1 MLIDTHCH
9 INFDDYDADRIAMLD
24 RALANGVE
32 KVVCIGMLPGGG
44 RTALALA
51 RKYPGR
57 VYASVGCHPYDAGKL
72 DASTLTEIK
81 TLLAEPEMVLMG
93 EMGLDTVKAP
103 DPIIVQE
110 RAFAQQLELAGELD
124 LPVCIHSRDAFKLC
138 ERVILSVHPRGW
150 KGFAHCFSDG
160 PEEALG
166 WKALGFKI
174 SFAGQVT
181 FKNKSCDVI
190 REAAKVL
197 TPEDCV
203 VETDSPF
210 LAPDPHRGKRNE
222 PGFVKHTAEKLAEIW
237 GLTPGEVF
245 ARTTA
250 TARAVLGI

>member
-9 INFDDYDADRIAMLD
+9 INFDDYDADRGAMLE
-24 RALANGVE
+24 RAAANGVS
-32 KVVCIGMLPGGG
+32 KVVCIGMLPEGG
-44 RTALALA
+44 RAALALA
-51 RKYPGR
+51 RQFPGR
-57 VYASVGCHPYDAGKL
+57 VYVSVGCHPYDAGKL
-72 DASTLTEIK
+72 DASILSEMRA
-81 TLLAEPEMVLMG
+81 LLAEPEMVLMG

-103 DPIIVQE
+103 DPIEVQE

-124 LPVCIHSRDAFKLC
+124 KPVCIHSRDAFKLC
-138 ERVILSVHPRGW
+138 EKVIRSVHPRGW

-174 SFAGQVT
+174 SFAGQIT
-181 FKNKSCDVI
+181 FRNKSCDVI

-197 TPEDCV
+197 TPEDVV
-203 VETDSPF
+203 VETDAPF

-237 GLTPGEVF
+237 GLTPQEVF
-245 ARTTA
+245 DRTTA
-250 TARAVLGI
+250 TARSVLGI

>member
-9 INFDDYDADRIAMLD
+9 INFDDYDADRDEMLA
-24 RALANGVE
+24 RATSNGVE
-32 KVVCIGMLPGGG
+32 KVVCIGMLPEGG
-44 RTALALA
+44 RAALALA
-51 RKYPGR
+51 RKHPGC

-72 DASTLTEIK
+72 DASTLAEIR
-81 TLLAEPEMVLMG
+81 TLLHEPEMVLMG

-103 DPIIVQE
+103 DPIDVQE

-124 LPVCIHSRDAFKLC
+124 LPVCIHSRDAFRLC
-138 ERVILSVHPRGW
+138 ERVIRSVHPHGW

-160 PEEALG
+160 PQEALG

-197 TPEDCV
+197 TPEDVV
-203 VETDSPF
+203 VETDAPF
-210 LAPDPHRGKRNE
+210 LAPAPHRGKRNE

-237 GLTPGEVF
+237 GLTPQEVF